1 MKDYWRSL
9 LFIFILLCGTCQS
22 RNSQTGDLTCV
33 NDYMTNISCVWW
45 NCNDFS
51 NQRCELEGI
60 WGISNKVPKPSSESQ
75 SFTCELVPQNKPS
88 NSTRSCFLILEKAYF
103 FFINKIWL
111 SVSCNGSLITRRHY
125 QPGRHIKTQPPD
137 KPVVNGNNVSWS
149 KGSNFPKSIKKH
161 EFQLQFKDAH
171 TSWERAKPGQL
182 SQENYALL
190 DHDLLTVG
198 EDYQVRVR
206 VKPVKPNND
215 GQFRGEWSDW
225 SPVVSWRSE
234 IGNLPVK
241 PGEDAVKSPKS
252 DNMPLFLIGG
262 ILLVFIII
270 SIIIYKVKKSSRP
283 LKPIQQ
289 HVPDPSKYFQPLHTI
304 HDGNFRKWLGGQ
316 NSVGL
321 FLTPQSSDDISPVE
335 VSDMWD
341 VSLMDPDVQMSTA
354 MLVHTSQADSGVEN
368 SGTSKASSSSGFY
381 NMGYFYS
388 TSHTGSLYL
397 ESCPVYFSY
406 HPDEGTSSTL
416 SSSSS
421 SCHSLGSPSSLPEQ
435 PMSPDSGFAMSD
447 EQHCEDDG
455 DGEEMG
461 GAERTVAEGNTLVSF
476 LMSLSQGGARPVE
489 GFAPVPV
496 FTAWSEPAKAP
507 SCASVC
513 EPAEGTAF
521 RPSSM
526 IEPSGSGYLT
536 LKEMQKYSNKSI

>member
-9 LFIFILLCGTCQS
+9 LFIFIILCGTCQS

-45 NCNDFS
+45 NCSNFS

-60 WGISNKVPKPSSESQ
+60 WGIINEVSQ
-75 SFTCELVPQNKPS
+75 SKSSGCELIPQNNPS
-88 NSTRSCFLILEKAYF
+88 NSSRSCFLILENANF

-111 SVSCNGSLITRRHY
+111 SVRCNGSLITRLHY

-137 KPVVNGNNVSWS
+137 KPVVNGSNVSWS

-171 TSWERAKPGQL
+171 TSWEMAKPGQL
-182 SQENYALL
+182 SQENYTLL
-190 DHDLLTVG
+190 NHDLLTVG
-198 EDYQVRVR
+198 EVYQARVR
-206 VKPVKPNND
+206 VKPVEPKND

-225 SPVVSWRSE
+225 SPAVSWRSE
-234 IGNLPVK
+234 IGKLPVK
-241 PGEDAVKSPKS
+241 PAEDGGAKSPKS
-252 DNMPLFLIGG
+252 DNLPVIMIIG
-262 ILLVFIII
+262 INVLLGLIII
-270 SIIIYKVKKSSRP
+270 PIIIYKVKKSSQP
-283 LKPIQQ
+283 LKPMQ

-304 HDGNFRKWLGGQ
+304 HGGNFRKWLGGQ

-341 VSLMDPDVQMSTA
+341 VSLMDTDAQMSTS
-354 MLVHTSQADSGVEN
+354 MLVHAGQVDSGVEN

-388 TSHTGSLYL
+388 KSHTGSLYL

-406 HPDEGTSSTL
+406 HPDEGTSSSL

-421 SCHSLGSPSSLPEQ
+421 SFHSLGSPSSLPEQ

-447 EQHCEDDG
+447 EQHCKDDG
-455 DGEEMG
+455 DGEEME
-461 GAERTVAEGNTLVSF
+461 GAVKTVAEGKALVSF
-476 LMSLSQGGARPVE
+476 IMSLSQGGVQPAE
-489 GFAPVPV
+489 GFPPVPV
-496 FTAWSEPAKAP
+496 LTAWSELAKAP
-507 SCASVC
+507 SCASLC
-513 EPAEGTAF
+513 EPAEGAAL